1 MTREEHIGSKGRMD
15 MKFERNEK
23 WWLSKARQE
32 GDSFIGAGMLAR
44 DRAPAAEAAAPAG
57 RVERRH
63 DVEEGIL

>member
-1 MTREEHIGSKGRMD
+1 

-44 DRAPAAEAAAPAG
+44 DPVPAAEAAAPAG